1 MTRSVA
7 IDRLSEMLAVG
18 GDGAAAPLTLRLG
31 CPDATTPRI
40 GIAAFTRDSVP
51 AHGHQPIT
59 AIRGLNY
66 AAPR

>member
-7 IDRLSEMLAVG
+7 IDRVSAMLAVG

-31 CPDATTPRI
+31 CPDASTPRI
-40 GIAAFTRDSVP
+40 GIALLARDSVP

-59 AIRGLNY
+59 AS
-66 AAPR
+66 AV